1 MNYLDNENSF
11 VNQIKLNIKN
21 AYDLL
26 ESLSDSK
33 YSNNKNI
40 KKRLNLFIIQQKELL
55 LTLSIKLKN

>member
-1 MNYLDNENSF
+1 MNYLDKENSF

-21 AYDLL
+21 AYNLL